1 MARIPLSTYRL
12 QLSPEFGFAQA
23 AELVDYLDALGITDV
38 YASPLLTARPGS
50 AHGYDVVDHSRVNP
64 ELGSPADL
72 ARFSAELGKRQMGV
86 VLDVVPN
93 HMCVDTRYNAWWKD
107 VLENGPSSE
116 YADYFDIDWNPLKLD
131 LNDKVLLPVLGD
143 QYGRVLEAGQLKV
156 SYGNGAF
163 WLQVYDLLLP
173 LAPESFPHLLEPTL
187 QALEE
192 RHGDALPGVEFLKS
206 ILTAIRH
213 LPPRGERE
221 PEKVEE
227 RRREKEII
235 KARIA
240 ALVDSDETV
249 REEIFA
255 QIEAINGS
263 AGEAESFDR
272 LDALLADQAYRVAY
286 WRVASEEINYRRFFD
301 INELAAIR
309 VENTAVFDDV
319 HRVIFDLVRNG
330 PLTGLRIDH
339 VDGLFDP
346 MGYLTSL
353 QASCRGGEE
362 EESDGSGG
370 DADGS
375 RGFYVVVEKI
385 LTQGERLPAEW
396 PVYGTTGYDFLNLV
410 GGVLLDRKGAR
421 KILVS
426 YERLMGGARN
436 FSDVAYECEK
446 EVLRRVLASQVAM
459 LARRLDRISEQHRHS
474 RDFTQQDLQD
484 ALVEVLACLPVYR
497 TYLRPGDDSLGDA
510 DRRWVDRAIEEA
522 KRRNRAM
529 SASIFDFVRSVLVL
543 DHPEGLG
550 EREREERREF
560 VLRLQQLSGAIM
572 AKAVED
578 TAFYRYY
585 PLASRA
591 EVGGTPDRPGVDLEA
606 FHRNNQ
612 ERMRHYPHALLATS
626 THDTK
631 RGEDARARIRVL
643 SELPDTW
650 LNAFRRF
657 RKLNRPHRTRLP
669 EGEAPD
675 VNEEYLLYQT
685 LIGIW
690 PFEPLDEEGRGRL
703 LERVQAYMQKALRE
717 AKVHS
722 SWVNPNPDW
731 ENAVARF
738 IDRILQPESGDA
750 FLSAFLVLQHPV
762 ARAAV
767 TASLAQTLL
776 KIASPGVP
784 DLYQGSELWDFNL
797 VDPDNRRPVDF
808 AARRS
813 MLAALQAEPEGE
825 AAALAERLLR
835 EPGDG
840 RVKLLVTYRA
850 LGFRRAHRELFERGQ
865 YVGLRAEGPRAE
877 HVISFARVLDER
889 AVIAAAVRRIAKLHE
904 PDLAPVGERIL
915 AAVASAGRRVAKRGH
930 SVPPPTEKHTWDDTY
945 IALRNGLPAGEYRD
959 TITGARLAVESERP
973 LLPAADVFAHL
984 PVALL
989 ERLS

>member
-23 AELVDYLDALGITDV
+23 ADLVDYLDALGITDV

-50 AHGYDVVDHSRVNP
+50 THGYDVVDHSRVNP
-64 ELGSPADL
+64 ELGSAADL
-72 ARFSAELGKRQMGV
+72 ARFSAEFGNRRMGLL
-86 VLDVVPN
+86 LDVVPN

-116 YADYFDIDWNPLKLD
+116 YADYFDIDWNPTKLD
-131 LNDKVLLPVLGD
+131 LTDKVLLPVLGD

-173 LAPESFPHLLEPTL
+173 LAPESFPHLLEPAL
-187 QALEE
+187 RALEE

-213 LPPRGERE
+213 LPPRGERD

-249 REEIFA
+249 REAAFAEI
-255 QIEAINGS
+255 ESINGR
-263 AGEAESFDR
+263 AGKAESFDR

-286 WRVASEEINYRRFFD
+286 WQVASEEINYRRFFD

-309 VENTAVFDDV
+309 VENPAVFDDV

-330 PLTGLRIDH
+330 PVTGLRIDH

-353 QASCRGGEE
+353 QASCCGDGEMDPARGG
-362 EESDGSGG
+362 
-370 DADGS
+370 ADS
-375 RGFYVVVEKI
+375 TPGFYVVVEKI
-385 LTQGERLPAEW
+385 LAEGERLPAEW
-396 PVYGTTGYDFLNLV
+396 PVYGTTGYDFLNLL
-410 GGVLLDRKGAR
+410 GGMLLDRRGAR

-426 YERLMGGARN
+426 YERLMGGVRN

-484 ALVEVLACLPVYR
+484 ALVEVLACMPVYR
-497 TYLRPGDDSLGDA
+497 TYLRPDDDSLGDA
-510 DRRWVDRAIEEA
+510 DRRWVERAVEEA

-550 EREREERREF
+550 KREREERREF

-606 FHRNNQ
+606 FHRSNQ
-612 ERMRHYPHALLATS
+612 ERLRHFPHALLATS

-657 RKLNRPHRTRLP
+657 RKLNRPHRSRLP

-690 PFEPLDEEGRGRL
+690 PFEPLDGEGRGRL

-722 SWVNPNPDW
+722 SWVNPNPAW

-750 FLSAFLVLQHPV
+750 FLSAFLALQRPV

-767 TASLAQTLL
+767 TGSLAQTLL

-784 DLYQGSELWDFNL
+784 DFYQGSELWDFNL

-813 MLAALQAEPEGE
+813 MLAGLQAEPEGE
-825 AAALAERLLR
+825 SAALAGRLLR

-840 RVKLLVTYRA
+840 QIKLWVAYRA
-850 LGFRRAHRELFERGQ
+850 LGFRRLHRELFERGK

-877 HVISFARVLDER
+877 HVISFARILGDR
-889 AVIAAAVRRIAKLHE
+889 AVIAAAVRRVAKLHE
-904 PDLAPVGERIL
+904 PDLAPVGERVL
-915 AAVASAGRRVAKRGH
+915 AAVASAGRRVAKRGP
-930 SVPPPTEKHTWDDTY
+930 SVPPPLGERIWDDTH
-945 IALRNGLPAGEYRD
+945 IALGDGLPAGEYRD
-959 TITGARLAVESERP
+959 ALTGVRHAVDPGRPVLLAG
-973 LLPAADVFAHL
+973 DVFAHL

-989 ERLS
+989 ERLC